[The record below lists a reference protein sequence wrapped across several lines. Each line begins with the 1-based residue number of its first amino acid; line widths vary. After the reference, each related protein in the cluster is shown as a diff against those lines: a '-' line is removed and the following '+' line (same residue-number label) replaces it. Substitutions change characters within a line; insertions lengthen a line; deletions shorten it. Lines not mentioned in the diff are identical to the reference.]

1 LSFVGETETEAAL
14 EEESARLD
22 FDQDEPS
29 FLADPKKLLITAIAA
44 VALLI
49 GIYVLVPKLTDLKGA
64 VDNMDNGHPGWLAAA
79 VGFEILAIG
88 CYVALFWGI
97 VGNQI
102 ELHWQETMQINLAGI
117 AANTIFS
124 TGGAGGIVLTY
135 WALRKAG
142 MERRFAANRMVS
154 FLVMHYVFYLL
165 ALVVFGVLLRTGV
178 LSGNAPA
185 GLTIVPAAIAG
196 VLLALLLATTLLP
209 AGFERRIGA
218 EGKRANFWGKTAR
231 RLATIPSTLADGTR
245 TSLSFFKSPGQAGLV
260 MLGAAGYW
268 AACIGILWA
277 SFHAYDV
284 SVPLGV
290 VVMGFFVGMAANLF
304 PFAPGGVGAVDAGMI
319 GTFVLF
325 GIPGSAVF
333 TAVLAYR
340 LIAFWL
346 PIPFGIF
353 AFFRLRGTVAR
364 WEHEGRPA
372 DERGPRT
379 RPAEA
384 ATA

>member
-1 LSFVGETETEAAL
+1 VREAETKAAP
-14 EEESARLD
+14 EEVKTGLD
-22 FDQDEPS
+22 FSDEEPS
-29 FLADPKKLLITAIAA
+29 FLADPKKLLLTGIAA

-79 VGFEILAIG
+79 VGFELLAIG

-102 ELHWQETMQINLAGI
+102 ELHWRETMQINLAGI

-124 TGGAGGIVLTY
+124 TGGAGGIILTY

-142 MERRFAANRMVS
+142 MERRTAANRMVA

-178 LSGNAPA
+178 LSGNDPA
-185 GLTIVPAAIAG
+185 GLTIVPAAVGGI
-196 VLLALLLATTLLP
+196 LLALLLATTLLP
-209 AGFERRIGA
+209 AGFERRIGE
-218 EGKRANFWGKTAR
+218 EGKRPNFWGRSAR
-231 RLATIPSTLADGTR
+231 RLATVPATLADGTR
-245 TSLSFFKSPGQAGLV
+245 TSLSFFRRPGQAGLV

-277 SFHAYDV
+277 CFHAYDV
-284 SVPLGV
+284 SIPLGV

-325 GIPGSAVF
+325 GIPGAAVF

-346 PIPFGIF
+346 PIPFGIV
-353 AFFRLRGTVAR
+353 AFFRLRHTVAG
-364 WEHEGRPA
+364 WEAEGRTA
-372 DERGPRT
+372 AGEAKT
-379 RPAEA
+379 RARATEA

>member
-1 LSFVGETETEAAL
+1 VREAETKAAP
-14 EEESARLD
+14 EEVKTGLD
-22 FDQDEPS
+22 FSDEEPS
-29 FLADPKKLLITAIAA
+29 FLADPKKLLLTGIAA

-64 VDNMDNGHPGWLAAA
+64 IDNIDNGHPGWIAAA
-79 VGFEILAIG
+79 VGFELLAVG

-97 VGNQI
+97 VGNQV
-102 ELHWQETMQINLAGI
+102 ELRWPETMQINLAGI

-124 TGGAGGIVLTY
+124 TGGAGGIILTY

-142 MERRFAANRMVS
+142 MERRTAANRMVA

-178 LSGNAPA
+178 LSGNDPA
-185 GLTIVPAAIAG
+185 GLTIVPAAIG
-196 VLLALLLATTLLP
+196 GILLALLLATTLLP
-209 AGFERRIGA
+209 AGFERRIGE
-218 EGKRANFWGKTAR
+218 EGKRPNFWGRSAR
-231 RLATIPSTLADGTR
+231 RLATVPATLADGTR
-245 TSLSFFKSPGQAGLV
+245 TSLSFFRQPGQAGLV

-277 SFHAYDV
+277 CFHAYDV
-284 SVPLGV
+284 SIPLGV

-325 GIPGSAVF
+325 GIPGTAVF

-346 PIPFGIF
+346 PIPFGIV
-353 AFFRLRGTVAR
+353 AFFRLRRTVAG
-364 WEHEGRPA
+364 WEAEGRTA
-372 DERGPRT
+372 AGEAKT
-379 RPAEA
+379 RARATEA

>member
-1 LSFVGETETEAAL
+1 MREAETKAAP
-14 EEESARLD
+14 EEVSAGLD
-22 FDQDEPS
+22 FSDEEPS
-29 FLADPKKLLITAIAA
+29 FIADPKKLLLTGIAA
-44 VALLI
+44 VVLLI

-64 VDNMDNGHPGWLAAA
+64 IDNMDNGAPGWLAAA
-79 VGFEILAIG
+79 VGFELLAIG

-102 ELHWQETMQINLAGI
+102 ELHWRETMQINLAGI

-124 TGGAGGIVLTY
+124 TGGAGGIILTY

-142 MERRFAANRMVS
+142 MERRTAANRMVS

-178 LSGNAPA
+178 LNGSHPV
-185 GLTIVPAAIAG
+185 GLTIVPAAIGG

-209 AGFERRIGA
+209 AGFERRIGE
-218 EGKRANFWGKTAR
+218 EGKRANFWGKSVR
-231 RLATIPSTLADGTR
+231 RLATVPATLADGTR
-245 TSLSFFKSPGQAGLV
+245 TSLTFFRRPGQAGLV

-277 SFHAYDV
+277 CFHAYDV
-284 SVPLGV
+284 SIPLGV

-325 GIPGSAVF
+325 GIPGEAVF

-346 PIPFGIF
+346 PIPFGIV
-353 AFFRLRGTVAR
+353 AFFRLRHTVAG
-364 WEHEGRPA
+364 WEKEGRTA
-372 DERGPRT
+372 AGEAKT
-379 RPAEA
+379 RARAAEVS
-384 ATA
+384 TA

>member
-1 LSFVGETETEAAL
+1 VREAETKAAP
-14 EEESARLD
+14 EEVKTGLD
-22 FDQDEPS
+22 FSDEEPS
-29 FLADPKKLLITAIAA
+29 FLADPKKLLLTGIAA

-64 VDNMDNGHPGWLAAA
+64 IDNIDNGHPGWIAAA
-79 VGFEILAIG
+79 VGFELLAVG

-97 VGNQI
+97 VGNQV
-102 ELHWQETMQINLAGI
+102 ELRWPETMQINLAGI

-124 TGGAGGIVLTY
+124 TGGAGGIILTY

-142 MERRFAANRMVS
+142 MERRTAANRMVA

-178 LSGNAPA
+178 LSGNDPA
-185 GLTIVPAAIAG
+185 GLTIVPAAIG
-196 VLLALLLATTLLP
+196 GILLALLLATTLLP
-209 AGFERRIGA
+209 AGFERRIGE
-218 EGKRANFWGKTAR
+218 EGKRPNFWGRSAR
-231 RLATIPSTLADGTR
+231 RLATVPATLADGTR
-245 TSLSFFKSPGQAGLV
+245 TSLSFFRQPGQAGLV

-277 SFHAYDV
+277 CFHAYDV
-284 SVPLGV
+284 SIPLGV

-325 GIPGSAVF
+325 GIPGAAVF

-346 PIPFGIF
+346 PIPFGIV
-353 AFFRLRGTVAR
+353 AFFRLRHTVAG
-364 WEHEGRPA
+364 WEAEGRTA
-372 DERGPRT
+372 AGEAKT
-379 RPAEA
+379 RARATEA